1 MTAMPL
7 EQLVEALRGG
17 VITLL
22 SDGAAAGWHVTG
34 AELLDHPEALATTAP
49 GYLLLGVGLDIADRE
64 ALGAAFRTAAD
75 RSCALA
81 VKCPTPPPQ
90 EVSAQVATTR
100 VPVLAVDPRVPW
112 TRVQRLVTTILAA
125 RRAVAEPGG
134 GGTTGGD
141 LFSLA
146 NAVAGIVGGAVAIMD
161 TQQVVV
167 AYSNL
172 PDQPIDETR
181 RRGIL
186 GRRVPEDALADHLNR
201 EVWVSDT
208 VVRQH
213 RPGDLPRTAVVI
225 RAGEDV
231 LGSLW
236 VAFPDEAA
244 AADCG
249 PTLQEAARVAAL
261 HMLALRRQVDAEQE
275 SRDRALRHTLEGRS
289 GQGDPPGGVR
299 LPAVLVGLAEAV
311 QERGGEESW
320 EAGTAARRRAAL
332 LRALDLA
339 VLDGRSLGYEP
350 AAALLGDRVY
360 VLLPAAGSGSVS
372 TGVLLDH
379 LLDRARHSLHRSFTA
394 VDSPTVATA
403 SALLAARRDI
413 DAALDHLRERR
424 AGPGAYHAEDL
435 RPELVLRRLVGAV
448 REDAELRT
456 GIAERLR
463 AHDAEHGTDYCAT
476 LLTHLRHFGDVAAA
490 SGELHIHQNTLRL
503 RLRRAEELFDIA
515 LADPTR
521 RLLLTLELTALAG
534 LPEPPTRD

>member
-17 VITLL
+17 VISLL
-22 SDGAAAGWHVTG
+22 SDGGSAEWRVTG
-34 AELLDHPEALATTAP
+34 AELLDHPDALAATAP
-49 GYLLLGVGLDIADRE
+49 GHLLLGVGLDVADRD
-64 ALGAAFRTAAD
+64 ALGAALRTAAD

-81 VKCPTPPPQ
+81 VKCPTPPPP

-100 VPVLAVDPRVPW
+100 VPVLAVDPQMPW
-112 TRVQRLVTTILAA
+112 TRVQRLVTTILTA
-125 RRAVAEPGG
+125 RAAVAEPSGG
-134 GGTTGGD
+134 ATGGD

-186 GRRVPEDALADHLNR
+186 GRRVPEEAIADHLDR

-208 VVRQH
+208 VVRRH
-213 RPGDLPRTAVVI
+213 RPGDLPRMAVVI

-244 AADCG
+244 ASDSG

-275 SRDRALRHTLEGRS
+275 SRDRALRHALEGRS
-289 GQGDPPGGVR
+289 EQEDPPGGVR
-299 LPAVLVGLAEAV
+299 LPAVLVGLAEAI
-311 QERGGEESW
+311 QEHGDEESW

-350 AAALLGDRVY
+350 AAALLGDRFY
-360 VLLPAAGSGSVS
+360 VLLPTAGSGSVS
-372 TGVLLDH
+372 TRVLLDH

-394 VDSPTVATA
+394 VDSPTVETT

-424 AGPGAYHAEDL
+424 AGPGAYHAGDL

-448 REDAELRT
+448 RADAELRT
-456 GIAERLR
+456 GSAERLR
-463 AHDAEHGTDYCAT
+463 AHDAEHATDYCAT
-476 LLTHLRHFGDVAAA
+476 LLTYLRHFGDVAAA
-490 SGELHIHQNTLRL
+490 SAELHIHQNTLRL
-503 RLRRAEELFDIA
+503 RLRRAEELFDVA

-534 LPEPPTRD
+534 PSE

>member
-1 MTAMPL
+1 MPL
-7 EQLVEALRGG
+7 EQPVEALRSG

-22 SDGAAAGWHVTG
+22 SARGAAEWRVTG

-49 GYLLLGVGLDIADRE
+49 GHLLLGVGLDIADRE

-81 VKCPTPPPQ
+81 VKCPTPPPP

-379 LLDRARHSLHRSFTA
+379 LLDRA
-394 VDSPTVATA
+394 
-403 SALLAARRDI
+403 
-413 DAALDHLRERR
+413 
-424 AGPGAYHAEDL
+424 
-435 RPELVLRRLVGAV
+435 
-448 REDAELRT
+448 
-456 GIAERLR
+456 
-463 AHDAEHGTDYCAT
+463 
-476 LLTHLRHFGDVAAA
+476 
-490 SGELHIHQNTLRL
+490 
-503 RLRRAEELFDIA
+503 
-515 LADPTR
+515 
-521 RLLLTLELTALAG
+521 
-534 LPEPPTRD
+534 

>member
-1 MTAMPL
+1 
-7 EQLVEALRGG
+7 
-17 VITLL
+17 
-22 SDGAAAGWHVTG
+22 
-34 AELLDHPEALATTAP
+34 
-49 GYLLLGVGLDIADRE
+49 
-64 ALGAAFRTAAD
+64 
-75 RSCALA
+75 
-81 VKCPTPPPQ
+81 
-90 EVSAQVATTR
+90 
-100 VPVLAVDPRVPW
+100 
-112 TRVQRLVTTILAA
+112 
-125 RRAVAEPGG
+125 
-134 GGTTGGD
+134 
-141 LFSLA
+141 
-146 NAVAGIVGGAVAIMD
+146 MD

-186 GRRVPEDALADHLNR
+186 GRRVPEDALADHLDR

-208 VVRQH
+208 VVPRH
-213 RPGDLPRTAVVI
+213 RAGDLPRTAVVI

-236 VAFPDEAA
+236 VAFPDETAA
-244 AADCG
+244 SDCG

-275 SRDRALRHTLEGRS
+275 SRDRALRHALEGRS
-289 GQGDPPGGVR
+289 GQADPPGGVR
-299 LPAVLVGLAEAV
+299 LPAVLIGLAEAV
-311 QERGGEESW
+311 RKRGDEESW

-350 AAALLGDRVY
+350 AAALLDDRVY
-360 VLLPAAGSGSVS
+360 VLLPTAGSGSVS

-394 VDSPTVATA
+394 VDSPTVGTT

-413 DAALDHLRERR
+413 DAALDHLRERC
-424 AGPGAYHAEDL
+424 AGPGAHHAEDL

-463 AHDAEHGTDYCAT
+463 AHDAEHATDYCAT
-476 LLTHLRHFGDVAAA
+476 LLSYLRHFGDVAASSA
-490 SGELHIHQNTLRL
+490 ELHIHQNTLRL
-503 RLRRAEELFDIA
+503 RLRRAEQLFDVA

-534 LPEPPTRD
+534 LSEPPPTD

>member
-1 MTAMPL
+1 MTAML
-7 EQLVEALRGG
+7 LDQLVEALQGG
-17 VITLL
+17 VISVL
-22 SDGAAAGWHVTG
+22 SAGAEDERPVGGV
-34 AELLDHPEALATTAP
+34 ELLDRSEALETTAA
-49 GYLLLGVGLDIADRE
+49 GCLLLGVGLDVADRE
-64 ALGAAFRTAAD
+64 ALSAALGTAAAH
-75 RSCALA
+75 SCALA
-81 VKCPTPPPQ
+81 VKCPTPPPP
-90 EVSAQVATTR
+90 EVAALVRATG
-100 VPVLAVDPRVPW
+100 VPVLAVEPRVPW

-125 RRAVAEPGG
+125 RAAVAEPGG
-134 GGTTGGD
+134 EPTGGD

-186 GRRVPEDALADHLNR
+186 GRRVPEDALADHLDR

-213 RPGDLPRTAVVI
+213 RPGDLRRMAVVI

-236 VAFPDEAA
+236 VAFPDETPVP
-244 AADCG
+244 DCG
-249 PTLQEAARVAAL
+249 PALQEAARVAAL
-261 HMLALRRQVDAEQE
+261 HMLALRRQVDADQE
-275 SRDRALRHTLEGRS
+275 SRDRALRSALDGQREARS
-289 GQGDPPGGVR
+289 GLR

-311 QERGGEESW
+311 RERGTEESW

-332 LRALDLA
+332 LRMLDLA

-350 AAALLGDRVY
+350 AATLLGERVY
-360 VLLPAAGSGSVS
+360 VLLPSAAAGSVS

-394 VDSPTVATA
+394 AASPPAGTLP
-403 SALLAARRDI
+403 ALVAARRDI
-413 DAALDHLRERR
+413 DAALDHLTEQR
-424 AGPGAYHAEDL
+424 AEPGAYRTEEL

-448 REDAELRT
+448 RDDPELRT
-456 GIAERLR
+456 GTAERLR

-476 LLTHLRHFGDVAAA
+476 LLTYLRHFGDVAAA
-490 SGELHIHQNTLRL
+490 GAELHIHQNTLRL
-503 RLRRAEELFDIA
+503 RLRRAEQLFGVR

-534 LPEPPTRD
+534 RSSPSAPH

>member
-17 VITLL
+17 VISLL
-22 SDGAAAGWHVTG
+22 SDGGAAQWRVTG
-34 AELLDHPEALATTAP
+34 AELLDHPEAVATTAP
-49 GYLLLGVGLDIADRE
+49 GHLLLGVGLDIADRD
-64 ALGAAFRTAAD
+64 ALGAALRTAAD
-75 RSCALA
+75 QSCALA
-81 VKCPTPPPQ
+81 VKCPTPPPP
-90 EVSAQVATTR
+90 EVSAQVATAR

-125 RRAVAEPGG
+125 RAAVAEPSGG
-134 GGTTGGD
+134 ATGGD

-186 GRRVPEDALADHLNR
+186 GRRVPEDAIADHLDR

-208 VVRQH
+208 VVRRH
-213 RPGDLPRTAVVI
+213 RPGDLPRTAVVV

-244 AADCG
+244 SADCG

-275 SRDRALRHTLEGRS
+275 SRDRALRHALEGRS
-289 GQGDPPGGVR
+289 GQGDPSGGVR
-299 LPAVLVGLAEAV
+299 LPAVLVGLTEAV
-311 QERGGEESW
+311 QKAGDEESW

-360 VLLPAAGSGSVS
+360 VLLPTAGSGSVS

-394 VDSPTVATA
+394 VDSPTVETT
-403 SALLAARRDI
+403 SALLAARRDL
-413 DAALDHLRERR
+413 DAALDHLREQC
-424 AGPGAYHAEDL
+424 AGPGAHHAEDL

-463 AHDAEHGTDYCAT
+463 AHDAEHATDYCAT
-476 LLTHLRHFGDVAAA
+476 LLTYLRHFGDVAAA

-503 RLRRAEELFDIA
+503 RLRRAEELFDVA

-534 LPEPPTRD
+534 LSEPPTRG

>member
-7 EQLVEALRGG
+7 DQLVEALRGG
-17 VITLL
+17 VISLL
-22 SDGAAAGWHVTG
+22 SDGGGGDWHVGG
-34 AELLDHPEALATTAP
+34 AELLDCPEALGTNAP
-49 GYLLLGVGLDIADRE
+49 GHLLLAVGLDIADRD
-64 ALGAAFRTAAD
+64 ALSLALRTAAD
-75 RSCALA
+75 HSCALA
-81 VKCPTPPPQ
+81 VKCSTPPPP
-90 EVSAQVATTR
+90 EVSAQVARTG
-100 VPVLAVDPRVPW
+100 VPVLAVDPQVPW
-112 TRVQRLVTTILAA
+112 TRVQRLITTILTA
-125 RRAVAEPGG
+125 RAAVAEPG

-167 AYSNL
+167 AYSSL

-275 SRDRALRHTLEGRS
+275 SRDRALRHALEGRS
-289 GQGDPPGGVR
+289 AQGDPPGGVR
-299 LPAVLVGLAEAV
+299 LPAVLVGLAEAAGA
-311 QERGGEESW
+311 RGSEESW

-332 LRALDLA
+332 LRTLDLA

-350 AAALLGDRVY
+350 AAALLDDRVY

-379 LLDRARHSLHRSFTA
+379 LVDRVRHSLHRSFTA
-394 VDSPTVATA
+394 VDSPTVGTT
-403 SALLAARRDI
+403 SALIAARRDI
-413 DAALDHLRERR
+413 DAALDHLREQC

-463 AHDAEHGTDYCAT
+463 AHDAEHATDHCAT
-476 LLTHLRHFGDVAAA
+476 LLAYLRHFGDVAAA
-490 SGELHIHQNTLRL
+490 SAELHIHQNTLRL
-503 RLRRAEELFDIA
+503 RLRRAEQLFGVS

-534 LPEPPTRD
+534 LSEPPTPG

>member
-17 VITLL
+17 VISLL
-22 SDGAAAGWHVTG
+22 SDGAAAEWRVTG

-49 GYLLLGVGLDIADRE
+49 GHLLLGVGLDIADRD
-64 ALGAAFRTAAD
+64 ALGAALRTAAD
-75 RSCALA
+75 QSCALA
-81 VKCPTPPPQ
+81 VKCPTPPPP
-90 EVSAQVATTR
+90 EVSAQVATAR
-100 VPVLAVDPRVPW
+100 VPVLAVDPRAPW

-134 GGTTGGD
+134 GGATGGD

-275 SRDRALRHTLEGRS
+275 SRDRALRHALEGQF

-299 LPAVLVGLAEAV
+299 LPAVLVGLAEAM
-311 QERGGEESW
+311 QEGGDEESW

-360 VLLPAAGSGSVS
+360 VLLPTAGSGSVS

-394 VDSPTVATA
+394 VDSPTVGTT

-424 AGPGAYHAEDL
+424 AGTGAYHAGDL

-456 GIAERLR
+456 GIAEHLR
-463 AHDAEHGTDYCAT
+463 AHDAEHATDYCAT
-476 LLTHLRHFGDVAAA
+476 LLTYLRHFGDVAAA
-490 SGELHIHQNTLRL
+490 SAELHIHQNTLRL
-503 RLRRAEELFDIA
+503 RLRRAEELFGVA

-534 LPEPPTRD
+534 LSEPPTRG

>member
-1 MTAMPL
+1 MTTMPL
-7 EQLVEALRGG
+7 EQLVEALQDGIVSVLSQGAEPEPRIDG
-17 VITLL
+17 V
-22 SDGAAAGWHVTG
+22 
-34 AELLDHPEALATTAP
+34 ELLDCPEVVRATAP
-49 GYLLLGVGLDIADRE
+49 GHLLLGVGVDVADLD
-64 ALGAAFRTAAD
+64 ALDAALRTAAD
-75 RSCALA
+75 SSCALA
-81 VKCPTPPPQ
+81 VKCTVPARPDL
-90 EVSAQVATTR
+90 VAR
-100 VPVLAVDPRVPW
+100 IRDSGVPVLAVNPQMPW

-125 RRAVAEPGG
+125 SAVDSVPG

-186 GRRVPEDALADHLNR
+186 GRRVPEDALADHLDR

-213 RPGDLPRTAVVI
+213 RAGDLPRTAVVI

-275 SRDRALRHTLEGRS
+275 SRDRALRSALEGRS
-289 GQGDPPGGVR
+289 GQSDLPGGVR
-299 LPAVLVGLAEAV
+299 LPAVLVGLSEAV
-311 QERGGEESW
+311 VEGDGSSDS
-320 EAGTAARRRAAL
+320 GVAARRRAAL
-332 LRALDLA
+332 LRLVDLA

-350 AAALLGDRVY
+350 AAALIGDRVY
-360 VLLPAAGSGSVS
+360 VLLPTAGSGPVS

-379 LLDRARHSLHRSFTA
+379 ILDRARHSLHRSFVA
-394 VDSPTVATA
+394 VNSPTAG
-403 SALLAARRDI
+403 ALSTLLRARRDI
-413 DAALDHLRERR
+413 DAALDHLLEQHADR
-424 AGPGAYHAEDL
+424 GAYRTEDL
-435 RPELVLRRLVGAV
+435 RPALVLRRLVGAV
-448 REDAELRT
+448 RDDADLRT

-463 AHDAEHGTDYCAT
+463 AHDADHATEYSAT
-476 LLTHLRHFGDVAAA
+476 LLAYLRHFGDVAAA

-503 RLRRAEELFDIA
+503 RLRRAEQLFEVS
-515 LADPTR
+515 LTDPTR
-521 RLLLTLELTALAG
+521 RLLLALELTALAR
-534 LPEPPTRD
+534 P